1 MRAPSSGS
9 WTMPSGQLS
18 SRSQRRFPIKPRFS
32 APVRSSTVA
41 TSPKLRDLTDYA
53 FAMAALIVIPYQPP
67 VSRSKNPSTEGFRP
81 IGDFTKPVKS
91 ASQPTSR
98 LVSQQRDG
106 TARKKY
112 DRDSPAVFTDPYRDL
127 PEDTVEWL
135 LKKPLSDCTYYGEGK
150 DDSSSKVQNRGDCQ
164 GERELSTL

>member
-1 MRAPSSGS
+1 MS
-9 WTMPSGQLS
+9 SGQLS
-18 SRSQRRFPIKPRFS
+18 SRSQRRFPAKPRFS
-32 APVRSSTVA
+32 EPVRSPTVA
-41 TSPKLRDLTDYA
+41 TSPK
-53 FAMAALIVIPYQPP
+53 PP
-67 VSRSKNPSTEGFRP
+67 VSRSKKPSTEGFRP
-81 IGDFTKPVKS
+81 IDDFTKPVKS